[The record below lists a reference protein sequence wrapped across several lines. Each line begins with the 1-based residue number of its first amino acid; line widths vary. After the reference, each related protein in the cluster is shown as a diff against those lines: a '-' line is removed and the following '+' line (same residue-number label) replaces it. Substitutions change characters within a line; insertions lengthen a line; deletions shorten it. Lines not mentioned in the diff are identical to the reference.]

1 MVAGFVMF
9 SEVEDTEGDPVLDIG
24 GVGGEAYCTVVDV
37 VCDCSGVCNIVK
49 SEATNERE
57 MSCSGAEAWV
67 RR

>member
-9 SEVEDTEGDPVLDIG
+9 NEVEDTEGDPVLDIG
-24 GVGGEAYCTVVDV
+24 GVGGEAYCTVV

-49 SEATNERE
+49 SEATNGWE
-57 MSCSGAEAWV
+57 MPCSGVEAWV